1 MADNKCNEVDFTSE
15 KTDLFLENNMDEML
29 RYKNYELGY
38 KIFTRYFSAVYS
50 MSTLAAAVGG
60 VIGNIPLAAV
70 GIFLTAFTVVVRII
84 YAAKAASQGIMNP
97 TFAERIVKGFGK
109 SYIVL
114 QVCYVLMMTAGFMT
128 AIESSRRQ
136 YIPFFIVGLIAAVTS
151 VSEYCFAKK
160 NMKVLEKTL
169 KDNDEDSEE

>member
-1 MADNKCNEVDFTSE
+1 MADNERIEMDFTSE

-50 MSTLAAAVGG
+50 MSVLAVAVGG
-60 VIGNIPLAAV
+60 VIGDIPLTAF
-70 GIFLTAFTVVVRII
+70 GIFLTAFTVVIRII

-109 SYIVL
+109 SYLVFGICLELILVACL
-114 QVCYVLMMTAGFMT
+114 VS
-128 AIESSRRQ
+128 AIKLNRQ
-136 YIPFFIVGLIAAVTS
+136 WIPFGCVAFIANITS
-151 VSEYCFAKK
+151 ISEYFFAKK
-160 NMKVLEKTL
+160 NMKVLEKML
-169 KDNDEDSEE
+169 KENDESEEE

>member
-1 MADNKCNEVDFTSE
+1 MTDNNCNEVDFTSE

-50 MSTLAAAVGG
+50 MSALAAGVGG
-60 VIGNIPLAAV
+60 LIGNIPLAAA
-70 GIFLTAFTVVVRII
+70 GIFLTVFTAVVRII

-109 SYIVL
+109 SYLVL
-114 QVCYVLMMTAGFMT
+114 QVCFVL
-128 AIESSRRQ
+128 I
-136 YIPFFIVGLIAAVTS
+136 IAACLISGVESNKQRIAVGCVAIIANVTS
-151 VSEYCFAKK
+151 ISEYFFAKK
-160 NMKVLEKTL
+160 NMNVLEKML
-169 KDNDEDSEE
+169 SEDSENEE

>member
-1 MADNKCNEVDFTSE
+1 MTDKEHIEVDFTSE

-38 KIFTRYFSAVYS
+38 KIFTRYFSVVYS
-50 MSTLAAAVGG
+50 MSVLAAAVGG
-60 VIGNIPLAAV
+60 VIRDIPLAAV
-70 GIFLTAFTVVVRII
+70 GIFLTAFTAVVRMI

-109 SYIVL
+109 SYLVL
-114 QVCYVLMMTAGFMT
+114 QVCYVLMMTAGIMS
-128 AIESSRRQ
+128 AIESSRP

-151 VSEYCFAKK
+151 ISEYFFAKK
-160 NMKVLEKTL
+160 NMKVLEKML
-169 KDNDEDSEE
+169 SEDSEE